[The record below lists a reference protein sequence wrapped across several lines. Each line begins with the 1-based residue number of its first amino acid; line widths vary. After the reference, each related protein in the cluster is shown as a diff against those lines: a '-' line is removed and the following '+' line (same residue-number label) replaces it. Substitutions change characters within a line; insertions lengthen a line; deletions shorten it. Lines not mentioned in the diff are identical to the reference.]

1 MEYARPTARWTAVRG
16 LLLALL
22 AVIGVGLASCGGN
35 NAGTVGTCGTLRDC
49 RSMVQPASGRALL
62 DVPCKKS
69 LHLVSGFIYN
79 QGQRNWSLSLYF
91 VDKSAAVAELRAST
105 TSTLQVI
112 VRQRSAV
119 GLVIRRV
126 GTRNPMFKTVEVSGR
141 IVTYEYDPPE
151 VAGQRTV
158 LAYYEP
164 DRFLYELSTSFREV
178 AWPRELPIARAFV
191 LGSVTSLGRCAT

>member
-1 MEYARPTARWTAVRG
+1 
-16 LLLALL
+16 
-22 AVIGVGLASCGGN
+22 
-35 NAGTVGTCGTLRDC
+35 
-49 RSMVQPASGRALL
+49 MVQPASGRALL